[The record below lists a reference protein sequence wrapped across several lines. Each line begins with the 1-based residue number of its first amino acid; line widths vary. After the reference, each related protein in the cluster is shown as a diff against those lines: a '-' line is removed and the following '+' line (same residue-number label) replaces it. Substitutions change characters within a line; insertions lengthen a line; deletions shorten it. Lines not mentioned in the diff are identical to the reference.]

1 MKTHVQVPFA
11 DHRGG
16 NIYRV
21 YFGTRDA
28 EVRSRVAWFEFDI
41 ESPRRILRVSE
52 QPALDL
58 GERGCFDDN
67 GVTPSW
73 IVNRGDEKY
82 LYYFGWNRGTTVAFH
97 IYAGVAVSRN
107 GGETFERIQK
117 TPMLDRVPDE
127 PFLST
132 LPCVMPWGDEWRLW
146 YGSAVSYDYLE
157 NGVYYPRCRIKTT
170 RSSDGIHWD
179 RPGTVCID
187 FEAENEYAISR
198 PCVRPTHDGYE
209 MWYGHKGE
217 SYRLGC
223 AVSPD
228 GINWSRRDEE
238 VGIDV
243 SPEGWDSQMLEY
255 AHVFSH
261 GDWDYMLY
269 VGNEYGKTGVGL
281 ARRLKGVPS

>member
-28 EVRSRVAWFEFDI
+28 EVRSRVAWFEIDI

-97 IYAGVAVSRN
+97 VFSGLAVSRD
-107 GGETFERIQK
+107 GGDLFERIHR
-117 TPMLDRVPDE
+117 TPILDRIPED
-127 PFLST
+127 PFLAT
-132 LPCVMPWGDEWRLW
+132 APCVLPTKTGWQAW
-146 YGSAVSYDYLE
+146 YASGESYDIFDK
-157 NGVYYPRCRIKTT
+157 GTYYPRYRIKTAY
-170 RSSDGIHWD
+170 SEDGITWD
-179 RPGTVCID
+179 RKGDVCID
-187 FEAENEYAISR
+187 FSSSDEFAITR
-198 PCVRPTHDGYE
+198 PCVRAMKDGYE
-209 MWYGHKGE
+209 MWYCRKGTA
-217 SYRLGC
+217 YRMGY
-223 AVSPD
+223 ARSSNGVHWTRHD
-228 GINWSRRDEE
+228 DE
-238 VGIDV
+238 VGIDC
-243 SPEGWDSQMLEY
+243 SIDGWDSVMMEY

-261 GDWDYMLY
+261 GNHDFMLY
-269 VGNEYGKTGVGL
+269 NGNEYGSAGIGL
-281 ARRLKGVPS
+281 AVRDRTNSS